1 MTSSIR
7 ILCTFMA
14 ALLTAHI
21 SSWAAPGEDPVAIT
35 GRVNY
40 LQLPLAP
47 VTRSTSVQ
55 YLQQMPDDAAAKI
68 SRYTAKA
75 YSNNLGEIKTEK
87 DVVHSVQTKGMQ
99 TNCYQSIGS
108 VVAPKGMGNNEQV
121 VVLRGDVINICN

>member
-1 MTSSIR
+1 
-7 ILCTFMA
+7 MA
-14 ALLTAHI
+14 ALLTATYQLLGR
-21 SSWAAPGEDPVAIT
+21 SGEDPVAIT

-40 LQLPLAP
+40 LQPLFAP

-87 DVVHSVQTKGMQ
+87 DVVQSVQTKGMQ
-99 TNCYQSIGS
+99 TNCYHPLEALSRLKAWEITSKSWCYVAMSSIS
-108 VVAPKGMGNNEQV
+108 AIE
-121 VVLRGDVINICN
+121 